1 MSRSISL
8 RDMWSGSSPRP
19 GESRVPHCFTR
30 NEKPRA
36 CGAHCQQA
44 RRRYCFLGA
53 SLPVLPDVP
62 PLPDG
67 EGLVEGLVMLP
78 ALPPVLARAS
88 VMHFSRSV
96 PVSDTHFAGT
106 SVEELLAEPLV
117 PLDGLSLCA

>member
-1 MSRSISL
+1 M
-8 RDMWSGSSPRP
+8 G
-19 GESRVPHCFTR
+19 
-30 NEKPRA
+30 
-36 CGAHCQQA
+36 GAHCHKAGQ
-44 RRRYCFLGA
+44 RYCFLGA
-53 SLPVLPDVP
+53 SLPLLL

-67 EGLVEGLVMLP
+67 EGLVEGEVEGLVMLP

>member
-1 MSRSISL
+1 MK
-8 RDMWSGSSPRP
+8 SPAR
-19 GESRVPHCFTR
+19 G
-30 NEKPRA
+30 
-36 CGAHCQQA
+36 GAHCWKA

-62 PLPDG
+62 PLPDP
-67 EGLVEGLVMLP
+67 EGLVEGEVEGLVMLP

-96 PVSDTHFAGT
+96 PVSATHFAGT